1 MLKPEEVRGS
11 LPSETEIKEHG
22 VSYYALADEYYY
34 DEDGVYHY
42 ERMFDKP
49 MDEGGKP
56 FNGVAFE
63 TYDDSDQIGFFIEYK
78 DGYQFGNH
86 AGFYENGALSFYTRM
101 DEKEYYTYK
110 WYENGVLK
118 KMTERDIA
126 CGKTCGRSR
135 EYEWYETGVLQ
146 KKTERYQKRG
156 QTCCCRSM
164 EYDET
169 GVLKKRSEWNRKKGQ
184 TGCRC
189 REYDGNGKPIRES
202 RD

>member
-1 MLKPEEVRGS
+1 
-11 LPSETEIKEHG
+11 
-22 VSYYALADEYYY
+22 
-34 DEDGVYHY
+34 
-42 ERMFDKP
+42 
-49 MDEGGKP
+49 
-56 FNGVAFE
+56 
-63 TYDDSDQIGFFIEYK
+63 
-78 DGYQFGNH
+78 
-86 AGFYENGALSFYTRM
+86 
-101 DEKEYYTYK
+101 
-110 WYENGVLK
+110 
-118 KMTERDIA
+118 MTERDIA
-126 CGKTCGRSR
+126 RGKTCGRSK